1 MNVKF
6 RKIEV
11 AADTADLLEAR
22 AAARGVTISDLI
34 ADLAGAVE
42 TLPASLAEARATNSG
57 PWSAE
62 ILAEDAR
69 RLAAY
74 RETGEA
80 VPWAEVQAWLKS
92 WGTKDELPP
101 PRPRKS

>member
-11 AADTADLLEAR
+11 AAEPADLLEAR

-42 TLPASLAEARATNSG
+42 MLPPIWAEARATNSG
-57 PWSAE
+57 PWSTA

-74 RETGEA
+74 KATGEA
-80 VPWAEVQAWLKS
+80 VPWADVQAWLKS
-92 WGTKDELPP
+92 WGTENELPP
-101 PRPRKS
+101 PTSRKS

>member
-11 AADTADLLEAR
+11 AAETADLLEAR
-22 AAARGVTISDLI
+22 ASARGVTVSDLI

-42 TLPASLAEARATNSG
+42 TLPASLAQARAMNSG
-57 PWSAE
+57 PWSPE

-74 RETGEA
+74 KETGEA
-80 VPWAEVQAWLKS
+80 VPWADVRAWLRS

-101 PRPRKS
+101 PTPRKS